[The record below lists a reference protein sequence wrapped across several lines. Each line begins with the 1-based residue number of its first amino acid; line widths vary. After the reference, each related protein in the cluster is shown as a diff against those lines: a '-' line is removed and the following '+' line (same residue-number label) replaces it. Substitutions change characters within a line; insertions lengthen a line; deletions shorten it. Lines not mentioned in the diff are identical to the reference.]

1 MRIRAKILG
10 SAAIV
15 STIALNSCTYG
26 IFGSPA
32 YLAVTITPRPI
43 SVPVGGTVVLTGVV
57 SNNLTLPQW
66 GLLNA
71 ADSNGS
77 VGALTAVSGAA
88 NSILYTAPSAPPI
101 YSTAA
106 GAGFSQGCVTV
117 DASVIPP
124 AGSTPAVS
132 DDSVTFFITAPTI
145 AVGISPA
152 SAGVSLNAAQQFT
165 GYAVGSVNNALTWQV
180 DGVNGGSVAYG
191 TITAAGLYT
200 APPILPMTGA
210 GVTITVLS
218 QADPTK
224 SASALVNLQ

>member
-1 MRIRAKILG
+1 MGPLECGRFERQRRRINRGQRRGELDPLHRALG
-10 SAAIV
+10 
-15 STIALNSCTYG
+15 
-26 IFGSPA
+26 PA
-32 YLAVTITPRPI
+32 NLLHRR
-43 SVPVGGTVVLTGVV
+43 GGRLQ
-57 SNNLTLPQW
+57 P
-66 GLLNA
+66 GLR
-71 ADSNGS
+71 DRR
-77 VGALTAVSGAA
+77 
-88 NSILYTAPSAPPI
+88 
-101 YSTAA
+101 
-106 GAGFSQGCVTV
+106 
-117 DASVIPP
+117 ASVIPP

>member
-10 SAAIV
+10 SAAIA
-15 STIALNSCTYG
+15 STIALNSCSYNV
-26 IFGSPA
+26 FSSPV

-43 SVPVGGTVVLTGVV
+43 SVPVGGRVVLTGVV

-71 ADSNGS
+71 ADATGS
-77 VGALTAVSGAA
+77 AGGLTPVSGAP
-88 NSILYTAPSAPPI
+88 NSILYTAPSTPPI
-101 YSTAA
+101 YTSAA
-106 GAGFSQGCVTV
+106 GAGFSQGCVTI
-117 DASVIPP
+117 DATVTPP
-124 AGSTPAVS
+124 AQSTSTVA
-132 DDSVTFFITAPTI
+132 DDSVTFFITAPSI

-152 SAGVSLNAAQQFT
+152 AVGVALGAAAQFT
-165 GYAVGSVNNALTWQV
+165 GYAVGSVDNALTWQV
-180 DGVNGGSVAYG
+180 DGLTGGSVAYG
-191 TITAAGLYT
+191 TISAAGLYT
-200 APPILPMTGA
+200 APSVLPMTGA